1 MKAYFKL
8 FHDKVPRKA
17 DFCPMI
23 RHCGN
28 GEGILWLQV
37 DIRLIIWPFY
47 IAKVPYKYIQT
58 WIPLASVFA
67 C

>member
-1 MKAYFKL
+1 MKGYFKL
-8 FHDKVPRKA
+8 FNDKVPRKA

-23 RHCGN
+23 QSLPN
-28 GEGILWLQV
+28 GEGILCLQV

-47 IAKVPYKYIQT
+47 IAKVSDKYIQT
-58 WIPLASVFA
+58 WIPLASVFP